1 MFHKIAEKEAEMV
14 VVVHVDDIHAH
25 ARDQTTMESYAAEL
39 GRKFK
44 LKDISDAKYYMA
56 YYITRGRKRRN

>member
-1 MFHKIAEKEAEMV
+1 M
-14 VVVHVDDIHAH
+14 HVDDIHAH